1 MPPIPHAH
9 EEDGAHPPGSHKSP
23 RPLPPALQRMLQ
35 GANTP
40 GTEGRSG
47 EARPGARVLPGY
59 AELQCLS
66 NFSFLRG
73 ASDPEELVL
82 RAQQLGYRALALAD
96 ECSLAGVVRAHVA
109 LKKLVGQLREE
120 APELDPEL
128 EVVQLIIG
136 SQFRVRWPGTAQDPA
151 QQSGQA
157 RPQSS
162 AQSSAQPD
170 EQPDEQPG
178 AKAEQAEQDE
188 DDRPSASAI
197 GGRSPAPGEDPE
209 PGFQLVLLAR
219 HREGYGQLSEFITRL
234 RRASPVKG
242 RYRLDWP
249 LLRETLASGQ
259 LGGCLALLLPDRRLE
274 APDELIEQARALQAA
289 CAPGQLW
296 LGLCLLR
303 ELSDEAW
310 LQLLREM
317 SAHLALPLAAC
328 GDVHFHVRSRKPL
341 QDVMTA
347 TRLNRPLHAC
357 GGALHPQAERHLR
370 SRLRLGQIY
379 PADTLAETLQIASL
393 CHFSLDELRYQYPEE
408 VVPAGYTAQS
418 WLRKMTYD
426 GMHRRW
432 PQGVP
437 PEHRQTIEDELTLIC
452 ELGYEHYF
460 LTVADIV
467 RFARSRKIL
476 CQGRGSAANSLVC
489 YSLYI
494 TSIGPERGK
503 LLFGRFISRERNEP
517 PDIDV
522 DFEHERREEVIQY
535 LYERYGRD
543 RAALTAVVIRYRAR
557 SALRDVGRALGIE
570 EALVE
575 RLAKDHS
582 GWAQEILPEDRLQA
596 LQQEILERQ
605 GRDLVQELPL
615 RQLIVLARQLM
626 GMPRHLSQH
635 VGGFVLTQG
644 RLSRLV
650 PIENATMPGRSVIEW
665 DKDDLDALNLLKVD
679 VLALGMLSA
688 LRRCFALV
696 NGLREEYS
704 DHPLELARIPEGDEA
719 TYDMICRADTVGTFQ
734 IESRAQMSMLPR
746 LRPRCF
752 YDLVV
757 EVAIVRP
764 GPIEGG
770 MVHPYLENRR
780 KGKDGIRYP
789 KEALKEALE
798 RTYGIP
804 IFQEQVMQVAMIAA
818 GFTPGEAD
826 QLRRAMAA
834 WKRPGDLAQFHAR
847 ILSGMRAR
855 GYEDEFAE
863 AIFRQ
868 IQGFASYGFPESH
881 AASFALLTYASC
893 WFKRHEP
900 AVFLCA
906 LLNSQ
911 PLGFYTPAQLVQDAR
926 RHGIEVRAADVNLS
940 DWDCSLETTPRAG
953 ERERSWMQGEAPPL
967 APDHA
972 RPFEHTRPQPA
983 VRLGLRLVYGLS
995 EETGRRIVACREGW
1009 AVPAA
1014 APAWHARSQ
1023 GVAAPGPGALPSP
1036 PVPPVPPIPQAPAPY
1051 RDAQD
1056 LALRARLD
1064 AREMQLLAAADALH
1078 SLAGHRRQQIWEA
1091 SAQGRTPALLQDAP
1105 IHEPPLQ
1112 LSLAPEGEELLWD
1125 YRSLGLSLRRH
1136 PLALLRG
1143 RLQAHGLRSSAQL
1156 AQVPHGRRVRTGG
1169 LVTVRQKPQ
1178 TAKGT
1183 LFVSLEDE
1191 HGSIQVIVWA
1201 DVYARHR
1208 STILAARLL
1217 AVHGRWQRSREGICN
1232 LLAESF
1238 EDLSPWLGRM
1248 ADEAGSRDF
1257 R

>member
-1 MPPIPHAH
+1 MPSPTPTPDD
-9 EEDGAHPPGSHKSP
+9 EGDTHPPGSRKP
-23 RPLPPALQRMLQ
+23 ERPLPSALQRMLQ
-35 GANTP
+35 AP
-40 GTEGRSG
+40 GSAGRSG

-59 AELQCLS
+59 AELHCLS

-73 ASDPEELVL
+73 ASAPEELVL
-82 RAQQLGYRALALAD
+82 RAQQLGYRALALSD

-109 LKKLVGQLREE
+109 LKKLVGRLREE

-128 EVVQLIIG
+128 DVVQLIIG
-136 SQFRVRWPGTAQDPA
+136 SQFRVHWMIDAADA
-151 QQSGQA
+151 A
-157 RPQSS
+157 D
-162 AQSSAQPD
+162 AA
-170 EQPDEQPG
+170 G
-178 AKAEQAEQDE
+178 A
-188 DDRPSASAI
+188 
-197 GGRSPAPGEDPE
+197 PAPPQPQTPDAAPD

-219 HREGYGQLSEFITRL
+219 HRDGYGQLSEFITRL

-249 LLRETLASGQ
+249 LLRETLAAGALS
-259 LGGCLALLLPDRRLE
+259 GCLALLLPDRRLD
-274 APDELIEQARALQAA
+274 APAELLAQAQALAA
-289 CAPGQLW
+289 VCAPGQLW

-310 LQLLREM
+310 LQQLRDIG
-317 SAHLALPLAAC
+317 AQLALPLVAC

-357 GGALHPQAERHLR
+357 GAALQPQAERHLR
-370 SRLRLGQIY
+370 SRLRLSQIY
-379 PADTLAETLQIASL
+379 PPDVLAETLQIASL

-408 VVPAGYTAQS
+408 VVPAGHSAPS
-418 WLRKMTYD
+418 WLRHMTYE

-432 PQGVP
+432 PHGVRSD
-437 PEHRQTIEDELTLIC
+437 HRQTIEDELALIC

-467 RFARSRKIL
+467 RYARSRGIL

-489 YSLYI
+489 YCLHI
-494 TSIGPERGK
+494 TSIGPERST

-535 LYERYGRD
+535 LYQRYGRD

-557 SALRDVGRALGIE
+557 SALRDVGRALGINE
-570 EALVE
+570 TLVE

-582 GWAQEILPEDRLQA
+582 GWSHEILPESRLQE

-644 RLSRLV
+644 PLSRLV

-688 LRRCFALV
+688 LRRCFDLV
-696 NGLREEYS
+696 NSLREDYREQ
-704 DHPLELARIPEGDEA
+704 PLDLARIPEGDEP
-719 TYDMICRADTVGTFQ
+719 TYDMICAADTIGTFQ

-764 GPIEGG
+764 GPIQGG

-789 KEALKEALE
+789 KEDLKKALE

-900 AVFLCA
+900 AAFLCA

-926 RHGIEVRAADVNLS
+926 RHGIEVRPADVNLS
-940 DWDCSLETTPRAG
+940 DWDCSLETAPRPG
-953 ERERSWMQGEAPPL
+953 EQARSWMQDASSAQTPL
-967 APDHA
+967 ASRA
-972 RPFEHTRPQPA
+972 FAHTRLQPA
-983 VRLGLRLVYGLS
+983 VRLGLRMVAGLS
-995 EETGRRIVACREGW
+995 EESGRRIVDLREGRPSISPPRSPSPSPSPSFASASLPTSSPAPAPAQKPGLTQA
-1009 AVPAA
+1009 AVPA
-1014 APAWHARSQ
+1014 P
-1023 GVAAPGPGALPSP
+1023 GV
-1036 PVPPVPPIPQAPAPY
+1036 Y

-1105 IHEPPLQ
+1105 IHEAPLQ

-1136 PLALLRG
+1136 PLALLRE

-1156 AQVPHGRRVRTGG
+1156 ARLPNGRRVRTGG

-1183 LFVSLEDE
+1183 LFISLEDE

-1217 AVHGRWQRSREGICN
+1217 AVQGRWQRSREGICN
-1232 LLAESF
+1232 LLAEGF

-1248 ADEAGSRDF
+1248 AEEAGSRDF

>member
-1 MPPIPHAH
+1 MPPPAPSPDD
-9 EEDGAHPPGSHKSP
+9 EGDAHPPGSRKP
-23 RPLPPALQRMLQ
+23 ERPLPSALQRLLQ
-35 GANTP
+35 AP
-40 GTEGRSG
+40 GPAGRSG

-59 AELQCLS
+59 AELHCMS

-82 RAQQLGYRALALAD
+82 RAQQLGYRALALSD

-109 LKKLVGQLREE
+109 LKKLVGRLREE

-128 EVVQLIIG
+128 DVVQLIIG
-136 SQFRVRWPGTAQDPA
+136 SQFRVNWEAGEPDPP
-151 QQSGQA
+151 SG
-157 RPQSS
+157 
-162 AQSSAQPD
+162 
-170 EQPDEQPG
+170 
-178 AKAEQAEQDE
+178 
-188 DDRPSASAI
+188 
-197 GGRSPAPGEDPE
+197 

-219 HREGYGQLSEFITRL
+219 HRDGYGQLSEFITRL
-234 RRASPVKG
+234 RRASPIKG

-249 LLRETLASGQ
+249 LLRDTLAAGELS
-259 LGGCLALLLPDRRLE
+259 GCLALLLPDRRLD
-274 APDELIEQARALQAA
+274 APAELRAQAQALVTA

-296 LGLCLLR
+296 LGLSLLR

-310 LQLLREM
+310 LQQMREIGTQ
-317 SAHLALPLAAC
+317 LALPLVAC

-357 GGALHPQAERHLR
+357 GAALQPHAERHLR
-370 SRLRLGQIY
+370 SRLRLSQIY

-408 VVPAGYTAQS
+408 VVPAGHTAQS
-418 WLRKMTYD
+418 WLRHMTYE
-426 GMHRRW
+426 GMLRRW
-432 PQGVP
+432 KDGVP
-437 PEHRQTIEDELTLIC
+437 AEHRQTIESELALIC

-467 RFARSRKIL
+467 RYARSRGIL

-489 YSLYI
+489 YCLHI
-494 TSIGPERGK
+494 TSIGPERST

-535 LYERYGRD
+535 LYQRYGRD

-557 SALRDVGRALGIE
+557 SALRDVGRALGID

-582 GWAQEILPEDRLQA
+582 GWSQEVLPESRLQA
-596 LQQEILERQ
+596 LQQEIQERQ

-644 RLSRLV
+644 PLSRLV

-688 LRRCFALV
+688 LRRCFELV
-696 NGLREEYS
+696 NGLREEYRE
-704 DHPLELARIPEGDEA
+704 HPLDLARIPEGDA
-719 TYDMICRADTVGTFQ
+719 PTYDMICAADTVGTFQ

-764 GPIEGG
+764 GPIQGG

-789 KEALKEALE
+789 KEDLKKALE

-893 WFKRHEP
+893 WFKRHE
-900 AVFLCA
+900 AAAFLCA

-926 RHGIEVRAADVNLS
+926 RHGVEVRPADANLS
-940 DWDCSLETTPRAG
+940 DWDCSLETAPRPG
-953 ERERSWMQGEAPPL
+953 ELERSWMQAGAAAQGPAATL
-967 APDHA
+967 
-972 RPFEHTRPQPA
+972 PFAHTRPQPA
-983 VRLGLRLVYGLS
+983 VRLGLRMVAGLS
-995 EETGRRIVACREGW
+995 EEAGRRIVDLREG
-1009 AVPAA
+1009 
-1014 APAWHARSQ
+1014 R
-1023 GVAAPGPGALPSP
+1023 
-1036 PVPPVPPIPQAPAPY
+1036 PY
-1051 RDAQD
+1051 LDAQD

-1064 AREMQLLAAADALH
+1064 GREMQLLAAADALH

-1105 IHEPPLQ
+1105 IHEAPLQ

-1136 PLALLRG
+1136 PLALLRE
-1143 RLQAHGLRSSAQL
+1143 RLQAHGLSSSAQL
-1156 AQVPHGRRVRTGG
+1156 ARVPNGRRVRTGG

-1183 LFVSLEDE
+1183 LFISLEDE

-1217 AVHGRWQRSREGICN
+1217 AVQGRWQRSREGICN
-1232 LLAESF
+1232 LLAEGF

-1248 ADEAGSRDF
+1248 AEEAGSRDF

>member
-1 MPPIPHAH
+1 MSAPRNTQM
-9 EEDGAHPPGSHKSP
+9 GA
-23 RPLPPALQRMLQ
+23 Q
-35 GANTP
+35 
-40 GTEGRSG
+40 
-47 EARPGARVLPGY
+47 
-59 AELQCLS
+59 
-66 NFSFLRG
+66 
-73 ASDPEELVL
+73 
-82 RAQQLGYRALALAD
+82 
-96 ECSLAGVVRAHVA
+96 AG
-109 LKKLVGQLREE
+109 
-120 APELDPEL
+120 
-128 EVVQLIIG
+128 
-136 SQFRVRWPGTAQDPA
+136 
-151 QQSGQA
+151 
-157 RPQSS
+157 
-162 AQSSAQPD
+162 
-170 EQPDEQPG
+170 
-178 AKAEQAEQDE
+178 QAEQKKQEEQAGRAADIL
-188 DDRPSASAI
+188 ASTTTA
-197 GGRSPAPGEDPE
+197 GGLPPAPGENPG
-209 PGFQLVLLAR
+209 PGFQLLLLAR

-249 LLRETLASGQ
+249 LLQETLAAGQ
-259 LGGCLALLLPDRRLE
+259 LSGCLVLLLPDRRLE
-274 APDELIEQARALQAA
+274 APADLLEQARALQAA

-317 SAHLALPLAAC
+317 GEHLALPLVAC

-370 SRLRLGQIY
+370 SRLRLSQIY

-418 WLRKMTYD
+418 WLRKMTYA
-426 GMHRRW
+426 GMQRRW

-437 PEHRQTIEDELTLIC
+437 PQHRQTIENELALIC

-494 TSIGPERGK
+494 TSIGPERGN

-570 EALVE
+570 EVLVE

-582 GWAQEILPEDRLQA
+582 GWSQEILPEDRLQT

-696 NGLREEYS
+696 NGLREEYRER
-704 DHPLELARIPEGDEA
+704 PLELACIPEGDEA

-746 LRPRCF
+746 LQPRCF

-855 GYEDEFAE
+855 GYADEFAE

-900 AVFLCA
+900 AAFLCA

-911 PLGFYTPAQLVQDAR
+911 PLGFYTPAQLVQDAK
-926 RHGIEVRAADVNLS
+926 RHGVEVRPADVNLS
-940 DWDCSLETTPRAG
+940 DWDCSLEIAPRAG
-953 ERERSWMQGEAPPL
+953 ELERSWMQGEAGPPAKDRAL
-967 APDHA
+967 
-972 RPFEHTRPQPA
+972 PFTHSRPQPA
-983 VRLGLRLVYGLS
+983 VRLGLRLVAGLG
-995 EETGRRIVACREGW
+995 EEAGRRLVARREGRPQQTPPHAW
-1009 AVPAA
+1009 TADSPAEASQAVGA
-1014 APAWHARSQ
+1014 H
-1023 GVAAPGPGALPSP
+1023 GAPGAHPAP
-1036 PVPPVPPIPQAPAPY
+1036 PAPY

-1143 RLQAHGLRSSAQL
+1143 RLQDHGLRSSAQL
-1156 AQVPHGRRVRTGG
+1156 AQVPNGRRVRTGG

-1183 LFVSLEDE
+1183 LFISLEDE

-1217 AVHGRWQRSREGICN
+1217 AVQGRWQRSREGICN